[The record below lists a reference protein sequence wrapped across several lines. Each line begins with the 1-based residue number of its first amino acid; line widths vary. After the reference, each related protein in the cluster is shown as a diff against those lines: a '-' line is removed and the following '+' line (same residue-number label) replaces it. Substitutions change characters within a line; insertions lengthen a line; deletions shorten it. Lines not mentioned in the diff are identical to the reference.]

1 MTGFIF
7 CNSFGSIHKP
17 QAVNRAIQRI
27 LRAYHAEEIEN
38 AAKENREPLLI
49 PHFSCHNLRHTFC
62 TRFCENETN
71 IKVIQAIMGHAS
83 IETTMD
89 IYAKVTD
96 KKKQESMEHLSHKLD
111 VF

>member
-1 MTGFIF
+1 M
-7 CNSFGSIHKP
+7 N
-17 QAVNRAIQRI
+17 VNCLKKDIKRI
-27 LRAYHAEEIEN
+27 IKSYNTEELSNAE
-38 AAKENREPLLI
+38 KEKREPLLI

-71 IKVIQAIMGHAS
+71 IKVIQAIMGHSS

-96 KKKQESMEHLSHKLD
+96 KKKQVIKLQQD
-111 VF
+111 TEEIQTYIVK